1 MLSPQGM
8 CSLMSSR
15 PAGMSSRRQ
24 QSQFRCN
31 APESDYRVNVEYR
44 GRLEIAVS
52 GTVTRRLYR
61 FTPAQPVQQVDP
73 RDALYLLASGLFGVA
88 S

>member
-1 MLSPQGM
+1 
-8 CSLMSSR
+8 MSSQ
-15 PAGMSSRRQ
+15 PQ
-24 QSQFRCN
+24 QMQFKSED
-31 APESDYRVNVEYR
+31 PEPGYCLIVEYL

-61 FTPAQPVQQVDP
+61 FNPVQPAQQVDP
-73 RDALYLLASGLFGVA
+73 RDALYLLASGLFRVA